1 MGSSPPPPPSPYAGL
16 GPATQAGQNQQGFN
30 VASQAGSAMGQQNW
44 LGGLNYAQT
53 GIGPGG
59 VPLYTATSSLSPIEQ
74 SLFNQFSGTQQQ
86 AGAQA
91 ANVLGMGNYGKVSPF
106 DAISGMAGGM
116 TSGMLGN
123 EVSYLKPFF
132 DIQKQQEETQL
143 LNQGFSPGTMGGSEG
158 SAWNNAMMPL
168 ETGQNLAVSNFLA
181 QAYPQAYQMAAG
193 TYQLPLTMGQQ
204 LAQWGAP
211 QAPGQQF
218 VQTPQLS
225 TVPYM
230 QGYATAQEAAQA
242 QYEAQQ
248 QQYNN
253 MMSGMFGLGEAG
265 VGALGQLGGASILA
279 AAI

>member
-16 GPATQAGQNQQGFN
+16 APAQQAGTAQQGFSIG
-30 VASQAGSAMGQQNW
+30 SQAGSEVGQQNIW
-44 LGGLNYAQT
+44 GGLNYAQT
-53 GIGPGG
+53 GTGPGG
-59 VPLYTATSSLSPIEQ
+59 VPLYTATTSLSP
-74 SLFNQFSGTQQQ
+74 SQQQ
-86 AGAQA
+86 AAQNYVLSQLQAGATA
-91 ANVLGMGNYGKVSPF
+91 PNLLATGNYGSGQSPYS
-106 DAISGMAGGM
+106 AITQMAGNQ

-123 EVSYLKPFF
+123 EVNYLQPFF
-132 DIQKQQEETQL
+132 NLQKTQEQAQL
-143 LNQGFSPGTMGGSEG
+143 ENQGFTPGST
-158 SAWNNAMMPL
+158 AYNNAMMPL
-168 ETGQNLAVSNFLA
+168 MTGQDLSVSNFLA
-181 QAYPQAYQMAAG
+181 QAFPQAYQMSAG
-193 TYQLPLTMGQQ
+193 TYQLPLSMSQQ

-211 QAPGQQF
+211 QMPGGQF

-225 TVPYM
+225 TVPFM
-230 QGYATAQEAAQA
+230 QAYGTAQEAAQA